1 MNFDHSHR
9 RARDA
14 AEQAA
19 SLPDWDQRYEQLSA
33 GRFEGEVDELR
44 VGPAQVFAER
54 ANQTVMQAGRVCAN
68 RVSVALV
75 RAGQSP
81 GWFGGH
87 RLQGEQLIG
96 VSSQG
101 EFDLVASADMQIL
114 ALSVDL
120 AALRELVAQVDGPEA
135 ELPPV
140 PLLLKPTSA
149 ARTEYGLL
157 LNAALRLAQNPSELS
172 AHPASR
178 RMLALS
184 LCDALLANLRS
195 GDQTGA
201 LPASAASRRRIVAR
215 ARQYMQAHAH
225 EVIAVPDLCQAIGS
239 SRRALQYAFEEVM
252 QISPVTYLRAMRLNQ
267 VRSELRQNR
276 AAPVG
281 DVAARWGFWHPS
293 RFASDYKALF
303 GELPSATR
311 SAAASRELLTA

>member
-1 MNFDHSHR
+1 MNFDHSHK

-14 AEQAA
+14 GEQAA

-44 VGPAQVFAER
+44 VGPVQVFAER
-54 ANQTVMQAGRVCAN
+54 ANQTVMQAGRVCAD

-101 EFDLVASADMQIL
+101 EFDLVASADTQIL
-114 ALSVDL
+114 ALSVDQ
-120 AALRELVAQVDGPEA
+120 AALRELVAQVDGHGA

-149 ARTEYGLL
+149 ACVEYGRL
-157 LNAALRLAQNPSELS
+157 LNAALRLAQDPSDLS
-172 AHPASR
+172 AHPAAR

-195 GDQTGA
+195 GEPAGA
-201 LPASAASRRRIVAR
+201 LPASATSRRRIVAR

-225 EVIAVPDLCQAIGS
+225 EVIAVPDLCQAIGT

-311 SAAASRELLTA
+311 GAVAA